1 MASKG
6 DKDNVTLDDL
16 ETELATDT
24 KVKLAGL
31 DVDGTR
37 ASTPTSSFR

>member
-1 MASKG
+1 MAGKKE
-6 DKDNVTLDDL
+6 KDMMSLEDL
-16 ETELATDT
+16 ETELSSDT

-37 ASTPTSSFR
+37 PLQSACSFC